1 MESLPAASL
10 VVIQAAFLFGI
21 FVKLLDDPAS
31 VGQQNKALQGGLRPQ
46 HAEPI
51 LDFLFLLLLR
61 LNGRTLRII
70 PRIFWQRAFP
80 QHPPLP
86 PPSPPPIP
94 RSCQHPT
101 PSPTPPPLP
110 P

>member
-31 VGQQNKALQGGLRPQ
+31 VGQQNKALQGGLRRQ

-61 LNGRTLRII
+61 LNGRRLRII
-70 PRIFWQRAFP
+70 RRIFWQRAFCQQP
-80 QHPPLP
+80 AFGSGVATAVAGTVQRATPC
-86 PPSPPPIP
+86 PSP
-94 RSCQHPT
+94 
-101 PSPTPPPLP
+101 
-110 P
+110 

>member
-31 VGQQNKALQGGLRPQ
+31 VGQQNKALQGGLRRQ

-61 LNGRTLRII
+61 LNGRRLRII
-70 PRIFWQRAFP
+70 RRIFFHRPFGHQPASGSRGAP
-80 QHPPLP
+80 ALP
-86 PPSPPPIP
+86 AALPSGT
-94 RSCQHPT
+94 RGPT
-101 PSPTPPPLP
+101 YTMRPC
-110 P
+110 